1 MNALQGE
8 TNKDLN
14 RICQLLK
21 SHTTFNEGVEELRQV
36 ITQKQHAV
44 SEAYTLRHELA
55 HMQDLNQLLKNKLQ
69 SLKSQHTQLIDKH
82 TKTTEQKKELLKY
95 YKTEKHHQHL
105 RKMIKESKDYLKVL
119 NDQVENARSLKPIS
133 VN

>member
-95 YKTEKHHQHL
+95 YKTEKHQTK
-105 RKMIKESKDYLKVL
+105 KMKHTREGLSRPALTL
-119 NDQVENARSLKPIS
+119 GRSGAVGRRGL
-133 VN
+133 